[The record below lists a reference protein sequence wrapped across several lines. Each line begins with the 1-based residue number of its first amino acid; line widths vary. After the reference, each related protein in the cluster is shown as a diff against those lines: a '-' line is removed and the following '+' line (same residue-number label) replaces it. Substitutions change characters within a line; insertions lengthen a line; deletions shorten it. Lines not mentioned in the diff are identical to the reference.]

1 MNSRGG
7 TGSETTLRKQAEDI
21 LQGKSVQL
29 SEQLKA
35 LSPEAT
41 EELFHELHV
50 HQIELELQN
59 EELRQIQSE
68 LDIAKTRFF
77 GLYDL
82 VPVAYLTL
90 SPAIQSILVPSTNQS
105 VAEY

>member
-50 HQIELELQN
+50 
-59 EELRQIQSE
+59 
-68 LDIAKTRFF
+68 
-77 GLYDL
+77 
-82 VPVAYLTL
+82 
-90 SPAIQSILVPSTNQS
+90 STH
-105 VAEY
+105 VKLI